1 MLHAGLDTPR
11 MEGLDP
17 VNAKDTIQEVDQA
30 EYERLQGLVAV
41 KIAALELH
49 PVQYDDV
56 MWRRLQRGQR

>member
-56 MWRRLQRGQR
+56 MWRRRQRGQR